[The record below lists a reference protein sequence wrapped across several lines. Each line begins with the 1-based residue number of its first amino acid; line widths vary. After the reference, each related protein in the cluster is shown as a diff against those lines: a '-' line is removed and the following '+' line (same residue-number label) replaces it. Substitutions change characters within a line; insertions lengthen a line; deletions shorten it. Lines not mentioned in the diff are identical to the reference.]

1 MSQQPKKRKLNDV
14 SDTVRERLRLTR
26 EQFQKDKESGQFEAY
41 RGKWL
46 VYHEGR
52 FIMPLDKAE
61 DIYLHP
67 EYQWKGV
74 VIMPFDVKDRR
85 KKYAYKLRAL

>member
-1 MSQQPKKRKLNDV
+1 MNQSAKN
-14 SDTVRERLRLTR
+14 DTVKERLRLTR
-26 EQFQKDKESGQFEAY
+26 EQFQKDMESGQFEAY

-52 FIMPLDKAE
+52 FVRPLDKAE
-61 DIYLHP
+61 DIYQHP
-67 EYQWKGV
+67 ELRWKGV

-85 KKYAYKLRAL
+85 VKKRAYTRK